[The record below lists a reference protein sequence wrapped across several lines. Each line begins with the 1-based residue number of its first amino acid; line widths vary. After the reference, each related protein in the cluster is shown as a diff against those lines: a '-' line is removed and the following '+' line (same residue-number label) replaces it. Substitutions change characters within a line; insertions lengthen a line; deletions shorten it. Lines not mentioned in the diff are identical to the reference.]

1 MKIDERRGAYFGL
14 FWNYDSFSFD
24 FVTGRCVTIETSTYG
39 GDSSLLPESI
49 SDVDILYLYGILC
62 MTASQDEEF
71 SLKKGVKV

>member
-1 MKIDERRGAYFGL
+1 
-14 FWNYDSFSFD
+14 
-24 FVTGRCVTIETSTYG
+24 VTIETSTYG